1 MSRYCWLFF
10 LGILLTPAVD
20 AQTKI
25 IDSLRNR
32 AYHASSEKEKL
43 NALLDL
49 CEEQLSM
56 RADSLQYY
64 ALTAKQ
70 LSIKLKDTIALKEAQ
85 YQFAASLWRQAL
97 NDSAQQII
105 DEELRH
111 NSVDATAARSMNFK
125 LRVLGIR
132 LYTTNGMLKEATSA
146 IYQLLADAEKYNDTL
161 NKIIAYTSVGVLK
174 LRSSP
179 NTKEALDWFLKSA
192 SVTGNPYYYRHYG
205 VVYSNLARAYNK
217 IGNKDS
223 ALYFIKKAVTTSR
236 QSEHLTY
243 LSSALLVQADLYT
256 KYGMIKE
263 AEDAL
268 LENLSLRK
276 KLNEEEKYS
285 DDFQQLANFYANTG
299 QYKKGIAT
307 ALEGLSKDTM
317 PEQKIKYYEPLAAC
331 YQLSGDRDN
340 YEKILQ
346 ASIDARDEFYE
357 QDLAKTSE
365 ELQTKYEVQK
375 KETTIIQQQ
384 LDLVKKNN
392 LLYGSI
398 GLLFF
403 ISIIAFLLFNN
414 YKKRQRMKLER
425 LQEEEKR
432 LAAEAIKEA
441 EENERKRIAADLH
454 DSLGAYAAS
463 VVSNIEFIKQDSLD
477 AQSSTALK
485 ELRNNSQAMVAQLS
499 DTIWVLKKDVRS
511 LTGISDRLKVLI
523 RRLQPS
529 YPAIKIEVEEKLEK
543 DTVMP
548 ATQAYHLF
556 LIIQEA
562 LNNALKHSHC
572 KNVFIVLESNT
583 ANRIIIRDDGT
594 GFNEDDTA
602 GSAGNGLAN
611 MKSRAAQ
618 AGWHIEWKQNKPS
631 GTKVVLQD

>member
-1 MSRYCWLFF
+1 MFRCCWLLSFTIF
-10 LGILLTPAVD
+10 LTLAGN

-25 IDSLRNR
+25 VDSLRLNVYR
-32 AYHASSEKEKL
+32 AVTEREKL

-56 RADSLQYY
+56 RADSLQHY
-64 ALTAKQ
+64 ALEAKA
-70 LSIKLKDTIALKEAQ
+70 LSIRLNDTTALKEAL
-85 YQFAASLWRQAL
+85 YQFATSLWRQAL
-97 NDSAQQII
+97 NDSARQVI
-105 DEELRH
+105 EGELMH
-111 NSVDATAARSMNFK
+111 NAVEKKATRAMNFK

-132 LYTTNGMLKEATSA
+132 LYTTNGMLKEATAA
-146 IYQLLADAEKYNDTL
+146 IYQLLADAERYNDTL
-161 NKIIAYTSVGVLK
+161 NRIIAYTSVGVLK

-179 NTKEALDWFLKSA
+179 STKEALGWFLKSA
-192 SVTGNPYYYRHYG
+192 AVTNNPYYYRHYG

-217 IGNKDS
+217 LGMKDS
-223 ALYFIKKAVTTSR
+223 AVYYIQKAIATSR

-256 KYGMIKE
+256 KYGRIKE

-276 KLNEEEKYS
+276 RLHEEEKYS
-285 DDFQQLANFYANTG
+285 DDFQLLANFYANTG

-317 PEQKIKYYEPLAAC
+317 PEQKIKYYIPLATC

-375 KETTIIQQQ
+375 KETTIIQQK

-392 LLYGSI
+392 LLFGSI

-403 ISIIAFLLFNN
+403 IGIIALLLFNN
-414 YKKRQRMKLER
+414 YKKRQQMKLER

-432 LAAEAIKEA
+432 LAAQAIKEA

-454 DSLGAYAAS
+454 DNLGAYAAS
-463 VVSNIEFIKQDSLD
+463 VVSNIEFIKQDNLD
-477 AQSSTALK
+477 GQSITAMH
-485 ELRNNSQAMVAQLS
+485 ELRNNSQAIVSQLS
-499 DTIWVLKKDVRS
+499 DTIWVLKKDVLS
-511 LTGISDRLKVLI
+511 LTGISDRLKVFI
-523 RRLQPS
+523 SRIQPS
-529 YPAIKIEVEEKLEK
+529 YPTIKIELQEKLEN
-543 DTVMP
+543 DAVLLSS
-548 ATQAYHLF
+548 QAYHLF

-562 LNNALKHSHC
+562 VNNALKHSRC
-572 KNVFIVLESNT
+572 KHIFIILESNAVNT
-583 ANRIIIRDDGT
+583 IVIADDGV
-594 GFNEDDTA
+594 GLN
-602 GSAGNGLAN
+602 GINISGNVGNGLSN

-618 AGWHIEWKQNKPS
+618 AGWRITWHGNHPS
-631 GTKVVLQD
+631 GTRVLLEG